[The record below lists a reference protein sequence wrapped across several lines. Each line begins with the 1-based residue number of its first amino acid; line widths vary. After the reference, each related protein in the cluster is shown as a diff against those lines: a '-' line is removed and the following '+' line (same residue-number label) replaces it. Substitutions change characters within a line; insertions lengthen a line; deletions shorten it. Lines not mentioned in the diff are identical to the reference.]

1 MQEEIQPEV
10 VFKTALQRLM
20 DARGLIQEQLA
31 KELGVTQAAV
41 SKWVQGSIPKP
52 ETLVKI
58 AIFFNVTIDFLLR
71 KQPAVVLP
79 TPSSN
84 TTRVSYLNGSE
95 DKKNPMKKDKMLNAI
110 TPIKSNILDAIKASD
125 DLSKALKRLIDV

>member
-52 ETLVKI
+52 ETLVRI
-58 AIFFNVTIDFLLR
+58 AIFFNVSIDSILR
-71 KQPAVVLP
+71 KQPAVVSP
-79 TPSSN
+79 SSSSN
-84 TTRVSYLNGSE
+84 TTRVSYLAGSE
-95 DKKNPMKKDKMLNAI
+95 PEEKPIEKDKMLNMLK
-110 TPIKSNILDAIKASD
+110 PIAADIQAAIKAAD
-125 DLSKALKRLIDV
+125 DLSESLKRLTGG